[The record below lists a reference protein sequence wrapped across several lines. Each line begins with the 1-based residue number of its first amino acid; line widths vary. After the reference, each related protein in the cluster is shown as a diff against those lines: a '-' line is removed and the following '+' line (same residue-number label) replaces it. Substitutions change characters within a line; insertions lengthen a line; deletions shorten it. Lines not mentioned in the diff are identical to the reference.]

1 MSTLSTVHAP
11 PIIIDRIRAFH
22 SANARENTRIAIVSA
37 GALTRSLL
45 AKRAFNGLSVVAVI
59 DRGAPQ
65 HPEGIEGVP
74 VLTYDALETLCV
86 DAILVASTRYHLEM
100 MTQLGQVAARRN
112 IPLIDLCAGVASDG
126 ELAVALSRLEKVHT
140 LLCAAEVRALLS
152 EPRYSDRRRLEHF
165 GFRCYSQHDEDGIIH
180 EILRRLGER
189 APRTF
194 VEFGVGDGME
204 NNTLF
209 LLKQG
214 WRGVWLE
221 GSEESANLISAR
233 FDRYIESGQLF
244 FRRAMVSRDNVN
256 DVIGEGLRGKIGVL
270 SIDIDGNDYWVWKAI
285 DVVSPALVVV
295 EYNGK
300 FPPPIRWTIEYDPHH
315 SWDLTDYQGASLV
328 ALAELGREKGYRLV
342 GCNINGTNAFLLRE
356 DLVDEQF
363 VSSDDPAEFYHPAR
377 YYLTEGYQW
386 MSGHAPDPRPGR
398 FW

>member
-1 MSTLSTVHAP
+1 MQPQSRVHAP
-11 PIIIDRIRAFH
+11 PIIIDRIRAFRQA
-22 SANARENTRIAIVSA
+22 SAAEHPRIAIVSA
-37 GALTRSLL
+37 GALTKTLL
-45 AKRAFNGLSVVAVI
+45 AKRAFDGLCVVAVI
-59 DRGAPQ
+59 DRGAARY
-65 HPEGIEGVP
+65 PEGIDGVP
-74 VLTYDALETLCV
+74 VMSYDALETIGV

-100 MTQLGQVAARRN
+100 VEQLRPLVARRS
-112 IPLIDLCAGVASDG
+112 IALIDLCAGVASDG
-126 ELAVALSRLEKVHT
+126 EHAVALSRLEKVHT
-140 LLCAAEVRALLS
+140 LLCVAEVRALLS

-165 GFRCYSQHDEDGIIH
+165 GFRCYSQHDEDGIIY
-180 EILRRLGER
+180 EIMRRLGER

-221 GSEESANLISAR
+221 GSDESARLISAR
-233 FDRYIESGQLF
+233 FGRYIESGDLF
-244 FRRAMVSRDNVN
+244 FRCAMISCDNVN
-256 DVIGEGLRGKIGVL
+256 EVIGEGLQGNIGVL

-285 DVVSPALVVV
+285 DVVSPALVIV

-300 FPPPIRWTIEYDPHH
+300 FPPPIRWTIEYDPAH
-315 SWDLTDYQGASLV
+315 SWDLTDYQGASLA
-328 ALAELGREKGYRLV
+328 ALAQLGREKGYQLV
-342 GCNINGTNAFLLRE
+342 GCNINGTNAFFLRN

-363 VSSDDPAEFYHPAR
+363 ITSDDPAEFYHPAR

-386 MSGHAPDPRPGR
+386 MSGHGPDPRPGR